1 MQQQIEKLK
10 QEKEKLTVEYRNNQS
25 QYKSEIK
32 RISKAIRSFE
42 KGVNEL
48 NGVAAKPKRQKSSS
62 AIEQIL
68 SEHGALHIKELVKKL
83 NERGVPMGYQ
93 SLSGIMQ
100 LFSKAGKKFNKVAP
114 ATYALI
120 ENNDQEQE
128 TGQTIVYELDEAEP
142 KTKAKA
148 KAKTGENDGN

>member
-10 QEKEKLTVEYRNNQS
+10 QEKEKLTMEYHNNQNE
-25 QYKSEIK
+25 YKSEIK

-42 KGVNEL
+42 KGVSEL
-48 NGVAAKPKRQKSSS
+48 NGAAAKPRRQKSSS

-100 LFSKAGKKFNKVAP
+100 LYSKAGKKFVKTAP
-114 ATYALI
+114 ATYALLEPST
-120 ENNDQEQE
+120 ENTNKEKV
-128 TGQTIVYELDEAEP
+128 QTIVYELDEAEP
-142 KTKAKA
+142 KTKT
-148 KAKTGENDGN
+148 KTGGIDVNQ